1 MSRRRKLKTKIYEIE
16 IESLSHEGRGI
27 SHIDNKVIFTRGA
40 LPGEKVVASRTL
52 SRAKYEEADVVEIII
67 PHRIELNQSAQ
78 YTAYVAAAH
87 FNTCRVIIK
96 SMQKM
101 IGFKAPFL
109 VRQKYSRKNG

>member
-1 MSRRRKLKTKIYEIE
+1 MSRRRKLKPKVYEIQ

-40 LPGEKVVASRTL
+40 LPGEKVIASRTHLALNMRRLMSSRSL
-52 SRAKYEEADVVEIII
+52 SPLLTESR
-67 PHRIELNQSAQ
+67 QSAR
-78 YTAYVAAAH
+78 YTGSVADAH